1 MVNKVKVGVIG
12 CGNISSNYLQHMS
25 AFEILEIKATAD
37 IIHERAI
44 AKAAEVGAQ
53 ALSVAD
59 LLADPEIEIVVNL
72 TPPLAHAEVSLAAI
86 AAGKHVHS
94 EKPLAV
100 TRELGQQILEAALE
114 KGVLV
119 GCAPDTFLGGGL
131 QTCRKLIDD
140 GWIGRPVAAVAFC
153 MGHGPEA
160 WHPDPEFFYKFGAG
174 PMMDIG
180 PYYITTLVHLLG
192 SVQRVTASAQVSF
205 PERLILSQPHHGQKV
220 QVDVPTHV
228 AGVLDFESGA
238 VGTVITSFD
247 VWDSTLP
254 RIEIYGSE
262 GTLSVPDP
270 NIFGGAVKVRRA
282 GADAWSEIPHTHTDE
297 VGRGIGVAD
306 LAYAIRCGRPQRAS
320 GMLAYHVLDVMSAFR
335 EASETDRHV
344 YVKSRVERPMPLPT
358 GLMPGTLD

>member
-1 MVNKVKVGVIG
+1 MVAKVKVGVIG
-12 CGNISSNYLQHMS
+12 CGNISSNYLKHMR

-37 IIHERAI
+37 IIHERAV
-44 AKAAEVGAQ
+44 AKAAEAGAQ
-53 ALSVAD
+53 PLTVAE

-72 TPPLAHAEVSLAAI
+72 TPPLEHAKVSLAAI
-86 AAGKHVHS
+86 AAGKNVHS

-100 TRELGQQILEAALE
+100 TRALGQQILEAAE
-114 KGVLV
+114 AQGVLV

-140 GWIGRPVAAVAFC
+140 GWIGRPVAAAAFV

-174 PMMDIG
+174 PMMDLG

-192 SVQRVTASAQVSF
+192 AVKRVTGSTQISY
-205 PERLILSQPHHGQKV
+205 PERLIQSQPFYGKKI

-238 VGTVITSFD
+238 VGTLITSFD
-247 VWDSTLP
+247 VWDATLP

-270 NIFGGAVKVRRA
+270 NIFGGTVKVRRA
-282 GADAWSEIPHTHTDE
+282 GADAWSEIPHTHSDD

-306 LAYAIRCGRPQRAS
+306 TAYALRCGRPQRTS
-320 GMLAYHVLDVMSAFR
+320 GKLAYHVLDVMSAFA
-335 EASETDRHV
+335 EASESDRHV
-344 YVKSRVERPMPLPT
+344 HLQSRVERPMPLPT
-358 GLMPGTLD
+358 GLAAGTLD